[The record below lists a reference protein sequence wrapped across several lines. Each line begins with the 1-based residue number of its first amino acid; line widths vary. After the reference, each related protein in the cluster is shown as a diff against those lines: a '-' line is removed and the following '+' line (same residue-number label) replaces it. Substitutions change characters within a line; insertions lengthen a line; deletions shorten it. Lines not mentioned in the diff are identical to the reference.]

1 MTKTDEKTT
10 IKVNNNRRT
19 KDDRKINANGTL
31 TNSYISAEVKNPD
44 ESVYIPKMLRQKPAA
59 KKLN

>member
-1 MTKTDEKTT
+1 MTQTEEKTS

-19 KDDRKINANGTL
+19 KDERKVIANGTL
-31 TNSYISAEVKNPD
+31 TNSYISAEAKNPD
-44 ESVYIPKMLRQKPAA
+44 ESVYIPKMLRQKPPA